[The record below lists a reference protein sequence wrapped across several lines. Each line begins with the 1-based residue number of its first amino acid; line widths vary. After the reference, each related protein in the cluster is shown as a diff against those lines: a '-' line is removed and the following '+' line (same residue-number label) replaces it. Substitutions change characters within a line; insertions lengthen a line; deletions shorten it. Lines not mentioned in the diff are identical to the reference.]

1 MQWYEGIIE
10 KLEFSRTYSHKELLG
25 LLKRIKPN
33 LADTTY
39 HWSISCL
46 MRDGKIFRR
55 GYDAYSLS
63 RGEKL
68 REYQPFYSDETK
80 NLINLIANRYP
91 HVSFTV
97 FETVLMNDF
106 LNHLIAQN
114 TIFVQVEKESSIYVF
129 RYLQDEGYD
138 NVLYKPRQDDMT
150 LYWSKGC
157 IIVTDMVSEAP
168 LRAVEPHV
176 ITLEKML
183 VDMLA
188 DKLILASYSKA
199 EYTDV
204 IEQAE
209 SRFFLDK
216 KRMLRYAKRRN
227 RYKEICN
234 YLEGRIEN
242 AGT

>member
-10 KLEFSRTYSHKELLG
+10 KLEFSRTYSHKELLE
-25 LLKRIKPN
+25 LLKRIKPD

-63 RGEKL
+63 QGEGL

-138 NVLYKPRQDDMT
+138 NVLYKPRQEDMK

-157 IIVTDMVSEAP
+157 IIVTEMVSEAP

-188 DKLILASYSKA
+188 EKLILASYSKA
-199 EYTDV
+199 EYPDV

-209 SRFFLDK
+209 SRFLLDK

-227 RYKEICN
+227 RYKEIYN
-234 YLEGRIEN
+234 YLEGRMEN